1 MTFLELIFK
10 IRHDI
15 DEILINHEYGSV
27 DFSVEPSKSGFGDI
41 TCNVAFLLAKN
52 LKQSPYDIAKTIAS
66 LYVVK
71 PNSKIK
77 SVVAHTTG
85 NLNFEINYE
94 FLNNHI
100 IILH

>member
-1 MTFLELIFK
+1 MTFLELIVK

-15 DEILINHEYGSV
+15 DEILTNQEYGNV
-27 DFSVEPSKSGFGDI
+27 DFSVELSKSGFGDI

-52 LKQSPYDIAKTIAS
+52 LKRDPHDIANTIAS
-66 LYVVK
+66 LYVIK
-71 PNSKIK
+71 PNSEIK
-77 SVVAHTTG
+77 SVVAHPTG

-100 IILH
+100 ISA